1 MSQPPPLAPPPA
13 LPVTATPRLRL
24 PPQAATEAA
33 RSAAARRF
41 GDAERPEEWP
51 RPAGEWVAALLAHDC
66 DREALAAAL
75 RERVSHIIEL
85 SDDGGAGETWLGV
98 PPDDQSIYLSLCTTT
113 AMSAQPAMLI
123 CDTLTERGV
132 LPLDRRAPVELCL
145 HEAVANGVTHGNL
158 GVDSSAKDQP
168 EGYRV
173 FSQLINDRLRDPQ
186 CRARRIDVYVRWRD
200 GQVLMSVADEGN
212 GFDVGELRLQPDGAA
227 RSGRGFLFMRA
238 LADGLTIGDG
248 GRCTTLRF
256 EV

>member
-1 MSQPPPLAPPPA
+1 MPQPLPLP
-13 LPVTATPRLRL
+13 TSATPRLRL
-24 PPQAATEAA
+24 PPQAATEDA
-33 RSAAARRF
+33 RRAAARRF
-41 GDAERPEEWP
+41 GDAERPEDWP
-51 RPAGEWVAALLAHDC
+51 PPAGELVAALLAHDC
-66 DREALAAAL
+66 EREAVAAAL
-75 RERVSHIIEL
+75 RDGVSHIIEL
-85 SDDGGAGETWLGV
+85 ADDGDAGETWLGV
-98 PPDDQSIYLSLCTTT
+98 PADDQSFYLSLSTAT

-123 CDTLTERGV
+123 CDALTERGV

-173 FSQLINDRLRDPQ
+173 FSQLINERLHDPQ
-186 CRARRIDVYVRWRD
+186 CRARRIDLYVRWRD
-200 GQVLMSVADEGN
+200 GEILMSVADEGG
-212 GFDVGELRLQPDGAA
+212 GFDVGALRLQPDGAA